1 MILYLDTSA
10 LLKLYAEERGTPDV
24 RAAVARASIVAT
36 SRLTYVE
43 ARGAFARKLRA
54 GDLPQADHQEL
65 VSALDEDWG
74 RLLVV
79 EISEHLCQEAVGL
92 VERHPL
98 RAGDALQLA
107 SACAVR
113 DRAQELAFLSFDDR
127 LNGAAELEGLAV
139 EASGSDLH
147 S

>member
-10 LLKLYAEERGTPDV
+10 LLKLYAEERGSPAV
-24 RAAVARASIVAT
+24 RAAVARASVVAT

-43 ARGAFARKLRA
+43 ARGAFARKFRE
-54 GDLPQADHQEL
+54 GDLPQAEHQYL
-65 VSALDEDWG
+65 ISSLDEDWG

-79 EISEHLCQEAVGL
+79 EMSEPLCQEAVAL

-113 DRAQELAFLSFDDR
+113 DRVEELAFFSFDDC
-127 LNGAAELEGLAV
+127 LNGAAKLEGLAV
-139 EASGSDLH
+139 L
-147 S
+147 